1 MAKFVFSLEGV
12 LRQRQQIEDEKQRAL
27 AVRQTQL
34 VDLQNLLRQMQ
45 QEIETANNDVRANR
59 LIGTLNMQFLAA
71 HRRFLTGM
79 QRQAVAAMQKL
90 SLAQRAVDE
99 ARAELAEA
107 AKGRKAIEKLREKA
121 LDRWKAEQN
130 RRELAAADEAGMQ
143 LAYEQLARGYEGGE

>member
-12 LRQRQQIEDEKQRAL
+12 LRQRQQIEDEKQRNLAL
-27 AVRQTQL
+27 KQTQL
-34 VDLQNLLRQMQ
+34 VELQNLLRQMQ
-45 QEIETANNDVRANR
+45 LEIETANNDVRANR
-59 LIGTLNMQFLAA
+59 LIGMLNMQFLAA
-71 HRRFLTGM
+71 HRRFLAGM
-79 QRQAVAAMQKL
+79 QRQAISAMQKL

-121 LDRWKAEQN
+121 FERWRAEQD

-143 LAYEQLARGYEGGE
+143 LAYEHLAQGYEGKP